1 MYYKNF
7 DEAWQDIL
15 KVAKQKEEIK
25 TLAQQVSNHIV
36 SITDDSITVV
46 SQKSRSGNKRILT
59 RQKFKPYWNSL
70 VEKGSLNFKKDLPR
84 SEWFPLGS
92 IIITF
97 FAHLPCVE
105 FTISPRVLYLMPHST
120 HDLGT
125 TRMRL
130 PEEFELKGIV
140 PKHKPLT
147 KAERKRLWK
156 KATGSFKRAGI
167 PEEWFKEFFHEE
179 QEEGSTYQ
187 RE

>member
-15 KVAKQKEEIK
+15 KVARQKEEIR
-25 TLAQQVSNHIV
+25 TLAQQVSNRIV
-36 SITDDSITVV
+36 STTDDSIMVV
-46 SQKSRSGNKRILT
+46 SQKSKFGNIRTLT
-59 RQKFKPYWNSL
+59 RQKFEPYWDAL
-70 VEKGSLNFKKDLPR
+70 VEKGSLNFMEDLPR
-84 SEWFPLGS
+84 SECFSVGA

-97 FAHLPCVE
+97 LAHLPCVE
-105 FTISPRVLYLMPHST
+105 FTITPRVLYLMPHPT

-130 PEEFELKGIV
+130 PEEIELKGIV
-140 PKHKPLT
+140 PGHRPLT
-147 KAERKRLWK
+147 NTERKRLWK

-179 QEEGSTYQ
+179 QESNLAYQ